1 METVYPD
8 FFARFY
14 DLIYHQLRDSSDND
28 FFLNEVRN
36 STGKVLEIG
45 VGTGR
50 LFKRA
55 LEQGADIYGIDIS
68 QPMIDILVR
77 KIDPDQAHRI
87 SLQNII
93 DFNFEAKFD
102 LILAPFRTFM
112 HLTDKTDQLRAVNNV
127 FMHLNDGG
135 KFIFDTF
142 IPDLGQLVNGLNH
155 VTDFEGEYEPGKMIS
170 RTVTTHPD
178 ILNQMIHI
186 DFLFEWDENNM
197 KNKQNWQTQLRYF
210 FRFELEHLI
219 ERSEFEEYKILGD
232 YEGNPLN
239 RNSRDF
245 IVICK
250 K

>member
-1 METVYPD
+1 MKTVYPD
-8 FFARFY
+8 FFAKFY

-28 FFLNEVRN
+28 FFIKEISQTN
-36 STGKVLEIG
+36 GKVLEVG

-55 LEQGADIYGIDIS
+55 MERGADIYGIDIS
-68 QPMIDILVR
+68 QSMIDVLLR
-77 KIDPDQAHRI
+77 NIDPDQAHRI

-93 DFNFEAKFD
+93 DFNFEDKFD

-127 FMHLNDGG
+127 FLHLNEGG

-142 IPDLGQLVNGLNH
+142 IPDLSQLVNGLNN

-178 ILNQMIHI
+178 ILNQIIHI

-197 KNKQNWQTQLRYF
+197 KNKKNWQTQLRYF

-219 ERSEFEEYKILGD
+219 ERSEFKEYEIVGD

-245 IVICK
+245 IVVCK